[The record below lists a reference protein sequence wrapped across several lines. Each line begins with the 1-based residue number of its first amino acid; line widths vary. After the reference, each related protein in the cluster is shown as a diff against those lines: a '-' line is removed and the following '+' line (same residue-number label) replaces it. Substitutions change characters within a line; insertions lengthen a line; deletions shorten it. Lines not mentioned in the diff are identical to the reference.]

1 MSSCKEIELN
11 ERKLRVYECGKIES
25 FVRNKWHELYG
36 TINNNNGY
44 CRVQIN
50 NKKYKKNYLKH
61 RVIGFAFLDLDIDIP
76 TQQID
81 HIDRNRNNNQVSNL
95 RVVSSQENH
104 FNTNAKGYCWN
115 KQREKWYA
123 QIKINSKQIH
133 LGCYDNEE
141 DARLAYIKAKEKYH
155 VIS

>member
-11 ERKLRVYECGKIES
+11 GRKLRVYESGKIES
-25 FVRNKWHELYG
+25 FIWNKWHELYG
-36 TINNNNGY
+36 TINYNGY
-44 CRVQIN
+44 NSIIIN
-50 NKKYKKNYLKH
+50 NKKYYKKYLKH
-61 RVIGFAFLDLDIDIP
+61 RIIGMAFLDLDIDNP

-104 FNTNAKGYCWN
+104 FNTNAKGYYWF
-115 KQREKWYA
+115 KRDKKWKA

-133 LGCYDNEE
+133 LGLFDNEE
-141 DARLAYIKAKEKYH
+141 DARLAYIEAKEKYH